1 MKIGYVRVSTAV
13 QVDGYSLEQQK
24 EKLREAGCEKIFED
38 VMSGA
43 KKERPGMSSLLEAV
57 REGDTVVVVKLDR
70 FGRSLANLLELMT
83 DFDKRGVV
91 FVSLS
96 ESIDTSTAIGRMMF
110 NILGSIAEFER
121 ELIMERTQAGIAQ
134 ARAAGVKFGRP
145 SKFNDVL
152 VKKAVKLYRND
163 EISSV
168 EAARVL
174 GVSRASYYR
183 LLDRA
188 KDMGLFGDDAP
199 AG

>member
-43 KKERPGMSSLLEAV
+43 KKERPGMNSLLEAV

-145 SKFNDVL
+145 SKVNDVL

-188 KDMGLFGDDAP
+188 KDMGLLGDGASAD
-199 AG
+199 